1 MLKKMARLRLCAAMI
16 FAASPATAALAED
29 QSVSLNEALVRAG
42 AESPAVQISQAE
54 IDIARGNQKQASLG
68 PNPEVS
74 VDVENVAGSGVFKG
88 LRSTEYTVSVGQRLE
103 LGGKRGARTRA
114 ARAQT
119 SLAEIEAAISQAELA
134 SSVRLAYTEA
144 VAAQSRVGFATRV
157 LGRNRELARIARI
170 LVETGR
176 DPPLRALRAD
186 AALGEAQAAL
196 EAARAEEYSA
206 RLLLAS
212 LWGSQTPPQEVEP
225 VWLSSGDV
233 EFEADLSQSLQ
244 IKAVEANRDA
254 ASAIVTRE
262 RANAVPDLTLS
273 GGARRFEES
282 GDTAFI
288 VGASIAI
295 PFGNRNQGGIQAA
308 EASVRG
314 AEARRALRL
323 VEINREY
330 NIASNQLEA
339 TQSRVETL
347 ESQTLPQAE
356 EASRLAQLGYQY
368 GKFTLLDVL
377 DAAAARD
384 TAELGLLEAKVARA
398 EAVIT
403 LLRLAAK

>member
-16 FAASPATAALAED
+16 FAASPATAALAEG

-42 AESPAVQISQAE
+42 AESPAVQVSQAE

-144 VAAQSRVGFATRV
+144 VAAQSRLDFATRV
-157 LGRNRELARIARI
+157 VGRNRELARIARI

-186 AALGEAQAAL
+186 AALGEAEAAL

-212 LWGSQTPPQEVEP
+212 LWGSQTPPQKVEP
-225 VWLSSGDV
+225 AWLSGGDV

-244 IKAVEANRDA
+244 IKAAEANRDA

-295 PFGNRNQGGIQAA
+295 PFGNRNQGDIQAA

-330 NIASNQLEA
+330 NIACNQLAA

-403 LLRLAAK
+403 LLRLAAR

>member
-1 MLKKMARLRLCAAMI
+1 MLKKMARLRVCTAML
-16 FAASPATAALAED
+16 FVACSATAVLAAG
-29 QSVSLNEALVRAG
+29 QSVSLNEALARAG
-42 AESPAVQISQAE
+42 AESPSVQVSQAK
-54 IDIARGNQKQASLG
+54 IDVARGNQKQASLG

-74 VDVENVAGSGVFKG
+74 FDVENVAGSGVFKG
-88 LRSTEYTVSVGQRLE
+88 LRSTEYTVSVGHRLE
-103 LGGKRGARTRA
+103 LGGKRGARTGA

-119 SLAEIEAAISQAELA
+119 SLAEIEAAISRAELA
-134 SSVRLAYTEA
+134 SAVRLAYTEA
-144 VAAQSRVGFATRV
+144 VAARSRLDFATRV
-157 LGRNRELARIARI
+157 VDRNKQLSRIAQI

-176 DPPLRALRAD
+176 DPPLRALRAG
-186 AALGEAQAAL
+186 AALGEAKAAL

-212 LWGSQTPPQEVEP
+212 LWGSQTPPEEVEP
-225 VWLSSGDV
+225 VWLGHGDIKL
-233 EFEADLSQSLQ
+233 EADLSQSLR
-244 IKAVEANRDA
+244 IKVVEANRDA

-262 RANAVPDLTLS
+262 RANAVPDLSFS
-273 GGARRFEES
+273 GGVRRFEES

-295 PFGNRNQGGIQAA
+295 PFGNRNQGSIQAA
-308 EASVRG
+308 EAGVRA
-314 AEARRALRL
+314 AEARRSLRL
-323 VEINREY
+323 AEINREY
-330 NIASNQLEA
+330 DIARNQLQA

-347 ESQTLPQAE
+347 ENQTLPQAE

-384 TAELGLLEAKVARA
+384 TAELSLLDAKVARA
-398 EAVIT
+398 KAAIT

>member
-1 MLKKMARLRLCAAMI
+1 
-16 FAASPATAALAED
+16 
-29 QSVSLNEALVRAG
+29 
-42 AESPAVQISQAE
+42 
-54 IDIARGNQKQASLG
+54 
-68 PNPEVS
+68 
-74 VDVENVAGSGVFKG
+74 
-88 LRSTEYTVSVGQRLE
+88 
-103 LGGKRGARTRA
+103 
-114 ARAQT
+114 
-119 SLAEIEAAISQAELA
+119 
-134 SSVRLAYTEA
+134 
-144 VAAQSRVGFATRV
+144 QSRLDFATRV
-157 LGRNRELARIARI
+157 VGRNRELSRIARI

-186 AALGEAQAAL
+186 AALGEAEAAL

-225 VWLSSGDV
+225 VWLSGGDV

-295 PFGNRNQGGIQAA
+295 PFGNRNQGSIQAA

-323 VEINREY
+323 VAINREY

-384 TAELGLLEAKVARA
+384 TAELSLLEAKVARA

-403 LLRLAAK
+403 LLRLAAR

>member
-1 MLKKMARLRLCAAMI
+1 MLKKMAHLRLCAAMI

-29 QSVSLNEALVRAG
+29 QSVSLKEALVRAG

-103 LGGKRGARTRA
+103 LGGKRGARARA

-144 VAAQSRVGFATRV
+144 VAAQSRLDFATRV
-157 LGRNRELARIARI
+157 VGRNRELARIARI

-186 AALGEAQAAL
+186 AALGEAEAAL

-212 LWGSQTPPQEVEP
+212 LWGSQTPPQKVEP
-225 VWLSSGDV
+225 VWLSGGDV

-244 IKAVEANRDA
+244 IKAAEANRDA

-295 PFGNRNQGGIQAA
+295 PFGNRNQGSIQAA
-308 EASVRG
+308 EAGVRG
-314 AEARRALRL
+314 AEARRALHL
-323 VEINREY
+323 VAINREY
-330 NIASNQLEA
+330 NIASNQLAA

>member
-16 FAASPATAALAED
+16 FAVSPATAALAEG

-42 AESPAVQISQAE
+42 TESPAVQVSQAE

-74 VDVENVAGSGVFKG
+74 VDVENVAGSGVFNG

-144 VAAQSRVGFATRV
+144 VAAQSRLDFATRV
-157 LGRNRELARIARI
+157 VSRNRELARIASI

-186 AALGEAQAAL
+186 AALGEAEAAL

-212 LWGSQTPPQEVEP
+212 LWGSQTPPQKVEP
-225 VWLSSGDV
+225 VWLSGGDV

-295 PFGNRNQGGIQAA
+295 PFGNRNQGSIQAA

-398 EAVIT
+398 EAVIS

>member
-1 MLKKMARLRLCAAMI
+1 MFKKMAHLRLCAATI
-16 FAASPATAALAED
+16 LIVSTSTAVYAQD
-29 QSVSLNEALVRAG
+29 RSVSLNEALVRAG
-42 AESPAVQISQAE
+42 AESPAVQVSQAE
-54 IDIARGNQKQASLG
+54 IDVARGNQKQASFG

-74 VDVENVAGSGVFKG
+74 VEVENIAGTGVFKG
-88 LRSTEYTVSVGQRLE
+88 LRSTEYTATVGQRLE

-114 ARAQT
+114 AQAQT

-144 VAAQSRVGFATRV
+144 VAAQNRLDFAKRVAA
-157 LGRNRELARIARI
+157 RNRELARIARI

-186 AALGEAQAAL
+186 AALGEAEAAL
-196 EAARAEEYSA
+196 EAAKADEFSA
-206 RLLLAS
+206 RIALSS
-212 LWGSQTPPQEVEP
+212 LWGSQTPPEQVEP
-225 VWLSSGDV
+225 VWLNGDDV
-233 EFEADLSQSLQ
+233 EFEADLSRSLQ
-244 IKAVEANRDA
+244 IMAVEADRDA
-254 ASAIVTRE
+254 ANAIVSRE

-295 PFGNRNQGGIQAA
+295 PFGNRNQGSIQAA

-330 NIASNQLEA
+330 NIAKNQLGA

-347 ESQTLPQAE
+347 ESKTLPQAE
-356 EASRLAQLGYQY
+356 EALRLAQLGYRY

-377 DAAAARD
+377 DAASARD
-384 TAELGLLEAKVARA
+384 ASEVSLLEAKVARA